1 MIVWWLLN
9 FAPMKLYPV
18 PSDFFFFFKSNCL
31 PEKSSGF
38 LIGHKINS
46 PIFLLF
52 QYTVASSSSFSNS
65 HFSQSCSS
73 HKPCYVLLFCSLFH
87 PDIQCTCQSCLSYLQ
102 YMFQVHHVFL
112 PSPLLS
118 LSEHTPL
125 FAWNTAVASTQFLC
139 FPFCCLFPPHSI
151 LCWNVIVNL

>member
-1 MIVWWLLN
+1 MRLWNLFTSPILPCFVLELFSLN
-9 FAPMKLYPV
+9 THDRLMAPKLCTHETL
-18 PSDFFFFFKSNCL
+18 SCSFRFFFFFKSNCL

-102 YMFQVHHVFL
+102 YVS
-112 PSPLLS
+112 SPPCFS
-118 LSEHTPL
+118 P
-125 FAWNTAVASTQFLC
+125 FPTAV
-139 FPFCCLFPPHSI
+139 SI
-151 LCWNVIVNL
+151 